1 MTEGIFG
8 LLGVLIGSF
17 ITWYQNSRSQKK
29 EAEKNA
35 RYLAIRIV
43 CVLDRYLQECVDVV
57 KDDGLDCG
65 QRMPDGCLKPQVKI
79 PSPLIYPD
87 DVDWKS
93 IDPELMFKLL
103 SFPSEIEEGNRMIN
117 FAGEI
122 AGPPDYEEWFVE
134 RKVSYSQFG
143 LMAFKMSEEL
153 ADRYHIKKKTYNNWN
168 PVTDLT
174 GELKSALKDQKKLE
188 EEQREIIKRILG

>member
-17 ITWYQNSRSQKK
+17 ITWYQNSRSQKN

-79 PSPLIYPD
+79 PSPPIYPD

-93 IDPELMFKLL
+93 INPELMFKLL
-103 SFPSEIEEGNRMIN
+103 SFPSEIEEGNKMIN

-134 RKVSYSQFG
+134 RKVFYSKFG
-143 LMAFKMSEEL
+143 LIAFKMSEEL